1 MYLAYIFL
9 FVTVSA
15 FPTGRV
21 EVVFPS
27 VETSRSGVKTVKFR
41 AFDKDVELQ
50 LEPAGDILA
59 EDFALY
65 IGNHEKD
72 HSFDVESVRRSLY
85 RDSANG
91 AALVI
96 DDDEQPPSIE
106 GFVLPNLSITPHEWK
121 VIIEDGK
128 RAHRVEKQTSDTNS
142 YLSDKIILP
151 DFQREMVN
159 FTRIDRDDQCIV
171 IEILSVTE
179 RIVTDYFERNTT
191 LVRTISRLY
200 LMAQNL
206 YDSMDLGIKFRL
218 SGAILF
224 TKETEPPFFESNEL
238 KEDKLLNGDATL
250 RDIKNYFCENPTSS
264 TENADIIMLFLGR
277 YMKILNA
284 DGSTGGLFTGV
295 AYSGTVCHSCKKI
308 GVISYVRSLFE
319 NFKAIAIEA
328 LAHETAHLLGVPH
341 DGDPP
346 EETGVSGS
354 PGAKSCPFKD
364 GFFMGRNKGVNRD
377 IFSKCSKDCAKYLLS
392 KPEASCVYEECKSP
406 RY

>member
-171 IEILSVTE
+171 VEAVSVTE
-179 RIVTDYFERNTT
+179 RKVTNYFERNTT
-191 LVRTISRLY
+191 LVRAISTLY

-238 KEDKLLNGDATL
+238 KEDKLLNAYATIK
-250 RDIKNYFCENPTSS
+250 DIKNYFCENS
-264 TENADIIMLFLGR
+264 TNSTANADIIILFVGR
-277 YMKILNA
+277 YMKMLNA
-284 DGSTGGLFTGV
+284 DGSTGGYAEGL
-295 AYSGTVCHSCKKI
+295 AYPGTVCHSCKKV
-308 GVISYVRSLFE
+308 GVITYLSSLHK
-319 NFKAIAIEA
+319 NYKANAIEA

-346 EETGVSGS
+346 KETGVSGS
-354 PGAKSCPFKD
+354 PGAKSCPSKD
-364 GFFMGRNKGVNRD
+364 GFFMGSNTGVNRNK
-377 IFSKCSKDCAKYLLS
+377 FSKCSKDCVKYLLS
-392 KPEASCVYEECKSP
+392 KPEASCVYEECKA